1 MKRIK
6 SLSIKGSSF
15 FEDNFSLSFSE
26 KLNCLMGGRGTGK
39 STLLYFIQAALNSE
53 AEEDSNVSN
62 ILKANLL
69 NGTIQLLVED
79 NEGKSYEVVKTFGDE
94 PQVNTLPGKRN
105 ISLESLEDIFE
116 CDIYPALK
124 IERIGLSS
132 KDRLDLIDKK
142 IRAEVNTTKSDI
154 KKLRIALKQNAVSI
168 RSENARVAQIKEQL
182 LNFKTVEDDLKRQKE
197 DKPDDI
203 KQKEQEEFEKAD
215 GNEKIR
221 NSEKRYAAK
230 VLEKL
235 TETKDSLQDV
245 NEEIQSFL
253 TINSDAK
260 SFINKEI
267 IGKIKTELEESLN
280 KILKEN
286 AANIKLIIQSIS
298 KVEKLS
304 GELKNVHQ
312 TQQSEFVKLK
322 QKFEKHKEY
331 INKYNQLSK
340 KVEEKQ
346 ILEKEIGTLETKRQ
360 KVKTQRVTLVKQL
373 NDKKKELFTLR
384 KNIVNELN
392 TELEGS
398 IKITLTFGG
407 ITDEYETHLR
417 NALKGSNLRYNAIIP
432 YIVQNLSPDKFA
444 ATIHERDFETLKNVA
459 QIDEERSNAIIDAL
473 HESEEIYEIE
483 SLYSEDLPE
492 FFLKVDAKG
501 SKDKKAKEHYKKSDE
516 LSTGQRCTTVL
527 PIIFAV
533 SDNPLL
539 IDQPEDNLDN
549 KYITDAIHKIIREQK
564 EKRQLIFI
572 THNPNIPVMSDS
584 EKNAFLN
591 YDDKKSKIDTQGSIE
606 DVKESILN
614 LLEGGEEA
622 FERRNKLYHKIS

>member
-1 MKRIK
+1 MTIK
-6 SLSIKGSSF
+6 SSSF
-15 FEDNFSLSFSE
+15 FEENFSLTFSE

-39 STLLYFIQAALNSE
+39 STLLYFIQAALNNE
-53 AEEDSNVSN
+53 AEEDSIVSN

-69 NGTIQLLVED
+69 NGTIKLLIED

-105 ISLESLEDIFE
+105 ISLESLDDIFE

-142 IRAEVNTTKSDI
+142 IRAEVNATKAEI
-154 KKLRIALKQNAVSI
+154 KKLRIALKQNATSI
-168 RSENARVAQIKEQL
+168 RSENARVTQIREQL
-182 LNFKTVEDDLKRQKE
+182 LNFKTVEDDLKRQKA

-215 GNEKIR
+215 SNEKTR
-221 NSEKRYAAK
+221 NSEKRFATK
-230 VLEKL
+230 TLEKL
-235 TETKDSLQDV
+235 TEIKDSLQEI

-253 TINSDAK
+253 MINADSI

-267 IGKIKTELEESLN
+267 TDKIRTELEESLS
-280 KILKEN
+280 KIFRESS
-286 AANIKLIIQSIS
+286 ANIKLIMQSIT
-298 KVEKLS
+298 KVESLS
-304 GELKNVHQ
+304 GELKTVHQ
-312 TQQSEFVKLK
+312 GQQGEFVKLK

-346 ILEKEIGTLETKRQ
+346 IFENEIGTLETKRQ
-360 KVKTQRVTLVKQL
+360 KVKIQRITLVKQL
-373 NDKKKELFTLR
+373 NEKKKELFNIR

-392 TELEGS
+392 SELEGS

-444 ATIHERDFETLKNVA
+444 TTIHERDFETLKNVA

-473 HESEEIYEIE
+473 YESSEIYEIE

-501 SKDKKAKEHYKKSDE
+501 VKDKNTKDHYKKSDE

-527 PIIFAV
+527 PIVFAV

-584 EKNAFLN
+584 EENIFLN
-591 YDDKKSKIDTQGSIE
+591 YDDKKSKIDIHGSIE
-606 DVKESILN
+606 EVKDSILN

-622 FERRNKLYHKIS
+622 FERRNKLYNKIS